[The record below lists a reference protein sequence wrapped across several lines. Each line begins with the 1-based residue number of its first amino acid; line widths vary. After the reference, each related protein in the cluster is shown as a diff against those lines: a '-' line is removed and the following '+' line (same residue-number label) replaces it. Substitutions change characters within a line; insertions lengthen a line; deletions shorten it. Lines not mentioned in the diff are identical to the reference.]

1 MNKMIKVVT
10 EGYEEYNLTTVVRYV
25 TEFLNDD
32 LSNWYIRSNRR
43 RFWASELTLDKKAV
57 YLTTYE
63 VLVNLTKVIAPISPF
78 ISEEIYKC
86 LTGEESVHLADFP
99 NYDEKLINEE
109 IETKMDL
116 VRDICSLGRFAREDA
131 KIKVRQPI
139 SELILDNSNKD
150 IIGDLTSIIKEELN
164 VKNILFTTDMAKYMN
179 YQIKPNYREVGK
191 VLGSKIKLFAEI
203 LSTLNNLEIEQI
215 KNDKLTISLDNESI
229 DVTSDMVEISI
240 KVKEGFC
247 SSSDNKTFVILN
259 TELTEELI
267 TEGIARELTR
277 KIQSIRKDM
286 DLVITDRIKVY
297 YYGNEQIDK
306 TIEKFADYIKG
317 ETLATELIK
326 KENVG
331 SVYDINDIE
340 VNILIEKN

>member
-1 MNKMIKVVT
+1 
-10 EGYEEYNLTTVVRYV
+10 
-25 TEFLNDD
+25 
-32 LSNWYIRSNRR
+32 
-43 RFWASELTLDKKAV
+43 
-57 YLTTYE
+57 
-63 VLVNLTKVIAPISPF
+63 
-78 ISEEIYKC
+78 
-86 LTGEESVHLADFP
+86 
-99 NYDEKLINEE
+99 
-109 IETKMDL
+109 
-116 VRDICSLGRFAREDA
+116 
-131 KIKVRQPI
+131 
-139 SELILDNSNKD
+139 
-150 IIGDLTSIIKEELN
+150 
-164 VKNILFTTDMAKYMN
+164 MAKYMN